1 MNRIG
6 KLALVAGILAIALAV
21 PIAAANV
28 IYLYQA
34 TVNMPSAL
42 PVYFKPGPDA
52 SEVNLQLQNITNG
65 KVGTPGT
72 IVTLTVPVTN
82 ATEIYVYH
90 ALELVVNSPPSYLT
104 TPLTLYV
111 NYCSYSGNTA
121 FNNITLV
128 IYPTSG
134 TPSFAP
140 GNIIE
145 LTPSST
151 GCSATYTV
159 PVTLT
164 PGTTYYVDFAI
175 FPSKAAPVG
184 STATLT
190 ILFGFSY
197 GSSAPNTYG
206 SIP

>member
-1 MNRIG
+1 VNRVG

-28 IYLYQA
+28 IYLYSA

-52 SEVNLQLQNITNG
+52 SEVNLLLANITGGSTSTTKNG
-65 KVGTPGT
+65 TL
-72 IVTLTVPVTN
+72 VTLTVPVTN

-90 ALELVVNSPPSYLT
+90 ALELVVNSPPSPLA

-111 NYCSYSGNTA
+111 NYCSYSGSTA
-121 FNNITLV
+121 FNNITIV
-128 IYPTSG
+128 VYQKSS
-134 TPSFAP
+134 TPSFTP
-140 GNIIE
+140 GNVIE
-145 LTPSST
+145 LTPSQSS
-151 GCSATYTV
+151 CSATGSV
-159 PVTLT
+159 SLS
-164 PGTTYYVDFAI
+164 PGTYYVDFAI

-184 STATLT
+184 STATLS
-190 ILFGFSY
+190 ILFGFGY
-197 GSSAPNTYG
+197 GSNAPNAYG

>member
-1 MNRIG
+1 VNRIG

-42 PVYFKPGPDA
+42 PVHFQPGPDA
-52 SEVNLQLQNITNG
+52 SEVNLQLANMTGGSTSTTKNG
-65 KVGTPGT
+65 TL
-72 IVTLTVPVTN
+72 VTLTVPVTN

-90 ALELVVNSPPSYLT
+90 ALKLVVNSPLSPLA

-128 IYPTSG
+128 VYPTSS
-134 TPSFAP
+134 TPSFTS
-140 GNIIE
+140 GYIIE
-145 LTPSST
+145 LTPSSA

-159 PVTLT
+159 TLT
-164 PGTTYYVDFAI
+164 PGTYYVDFAI
-175 FPSKAAPVG
+175 FPSQAAPVG
-184 STATLT
+184 STATLS